1 MRVFARIYHFYNS
14 LLSEVMRVLLFI
26 LLLGV
31 SILGY
36 AYNIYPN
43 IFITLFGL
51 FIIWEVYYLY
61 KISRYIPKVSVPDNS
76 GDILESFSIEALS
89 YSVLYKDSKTII
101 SHLRALPQIQFI
113 SSKLGATINEMPQS
127 QIDKD
132 VLVKHS
138 FDLAKSLN
146 AKHVTTI
153 DIFGAYLLLA
163 EPESKFLFNKKLKEE
178 DLKNILLWASTV
190 FPKEEAGIQPHLS
203 FAGEGFAE
211 DWVYGWTLETKK
223 YAVDLTAQYI
233 NEGEP
238 VVRVNEYNQLIE
250 ALHKGSSVV
259 LVGEVGSGKDSIVR
273 YFAYESYMGR
283 LAGSLYHQ
291 RVYRLMADA
300 LLAGANDQG
309 ELEERLNLTMQELSH
324 SGNIIIYIPEFQDL
338 LGSKSFDLDLSGAI
352 LPYLQNKKLR
362 IIASVSPGSYKKFVE
377 PNKSLLDALSV
388 VNFPEISK
396 EEMLDILFSKTLEIE
411 RKNKVSFSYRA
422 VMAAASYSKN
432 YSKERTEP
440 GSAVVLLED
449 TANAVHLSN
458 KGIVEEED
466 VLSQVKKKVHVE
478 VGEPKQVEK
487 SLLLNLEAEIHK
499 RIVSQK
505 EAVSAISEAIRR
517 LRAGLSSSSKP
528 ISFLFLGPTGVG
540 KTETAKALADVYYGS
555 TERFLR
561 FDMSEFSGS
570 EGIKRFL
577 GAPPGEGDEKG
588 QLTEAVYDNPYSLV
602 LLDEFEKADQNIL
615 NLFLQVL
622 DDGRLTDNKG
632 KTVSFVNSIIIA
644 TSNAASEFIREEVAK
659 GTVVDKNF
667 KQKLIEF
674 LETNGI
680 FKPELLN
687 RFDDIIVFK
696 PLGQSEVLQI
706 AKLLLTEVTKNLKD
720 KDITVMFEEPVI
732 AKIASEG
739 FDRDFGARP
748 LKRYIQDNIEDLIA
762 QKLLKDEIKRGDKL
776 IISVTPQNQ
785 ILVSNSNSYA
795 SPQASA

>member
-1 MRVFARIYHFYNS
+1 MKAFAKIYHFYNN
-14 LLSEVMRVLLFI
+14 LLSEIMRVLVFI
-26 LLLGV
+26 FLLVL

-51 FIIWEVYYLY
+51 FIIWEVFYLY
-61 KISRYIPKVSVPDNS
+61 KISRYTPKVVVSDNPS
-76 GDILESFSIEALS
+76 DILGSFSIQALS
-89 YSVLYKDSKTII
+89 YLESNKEATNII
-101 SHLRALPQIQFI
+101 SHLVNLPQIQFI
-113 SSKLGATINEMPQS
+113 VSKLNASVKELPQTDIN
-127 QIDKD
+127 KD
-132 VLVKHS
+132 ELAQTA

-146 AKHVTTI
+146 ARHVTTI
-153 DIFGAYLLLA
+153 DLFGAYLLSA
-163 EPESKFLFNKKLKEE
+163 EADSKFLFSKKLKEN
-178 DLKNILLWASTV
+178 DLKNVLLWASTV
-190 FPKEEAGIQPHLS
+190 FSKEEAGIEPHVS

-223 YAVDLTAQYI
+223 YAVDLTGQYI

-238 VVRVNEYNQLIE
+238 VVRLNEYNQLIE

-283 LAGSLYHQ
+283 LSGSLYHQ

-309 ELEERLNLTMQELSH
+309 ELEQRLNLTMQELSH

-338 LGSKSFDLDLSGAI
+338 LGSKSFNLDLSGAI
-352 LPYLQNKKLR
+352 LPYLQNKNIR
-362 IIASVSPGSYKKFVE
+362 IIASVTPSSYKKFVE
-377 PNKSLLDALSV
+377 SNKSLLDALNIVS
-388 VNFPEISK
+388 FSEISN
-396 EEMLDILFSKTLEIE
+396 EEMLDILFSKSLEIE
-411 RKNKVSFSYRA
+411 RKNKLSFSYRA
-422 VMAAASYSKN
+422 VIAAASYAKN
-432 YSKERTEP
+432 YSKERVEP

-449 TANAVHLSN
+449 TANAAHMSG
-458 KGIVEEED
+458 KKIVEEED

-478 VGEPKQVEK
+478 VGEPKEVEK
-487 SLLLNLEAEIHK
+487 SLLLSLETEIHK
-499 RIVSQK
+499 RIVAQK

-517 LRAGLSSSSKP
+517 LRAGLSNPSKP

-555 TERFLR
+555 AERFLR

-588 QLTEAVYDNPYSLV
+588 QLTEAVYDNPYSLL

-659 GTVVDKNF
+659 GAVVDKNF

-696 PLGQSEVLQI
+696 PLGQTEILQI
-706 AKLLLTEVTKNLKD
+706 AKLLLTNVTKNLKE

-748 LKRYIQDNIEDLIA
+748 LRRYIQDNIEDLIA
-762 QKLLKDEIKRGDKL
+762 QKLLKDEIKRGDK
-776 IISVTPQNQ
+776 IIASVNSQNQ
-785 ILVSNSNSYA
+785 ILLTNSNSYNGSQV
-795 SPQASA
+795 SP